1 MQTEKNILTLRS
13 DRCGEYLKGEFLDY
27 LKENEI
33 LSQWT
38 PPYTPQLNGVSERR
52 NRTLLDMVRSM
63 MSRAV
68 LPKSFW
74 GYALKTSCHTLNRVP
89 SKSVDKTPYE
99 LWKGKRP
106 NLSYIKIWGCDAY
119 LKRVESDKLEAKS
132 DKCLF
137 VGYPKETVGCYF
149 YNPIE
154 MKVIIS
160 KHVVF
165 LRKNS
170 GSKVDLEE
178 VQETTNKIDQLDVPM
193 AELSSDEVQIEK
205 VGTTS
210 SQGHTS
216 SANLSGDVY
225 MTQLEGF
232 ELQGQTRWLEL
243 LENQS
248 LQHEP
253 KRIRAWQILSR
264 SSSIESRW
272 SQDDSPILNERNP
285 RTQEKPR
292 ALRVEKPVAFASV
305 LDMLGLGHL

>member
-1 MQTEKNILTLRS
+1 MPKAPTEEATSENVQAYNTHNDDNNFATYDACNISHEVEKLH
-13 DRCGEYLKGEFLDY
+13 E
-27 LKENEI
+27 
-33 LSQWT
+33 
-38 PPYTPQLNGVSERR
+38 
-52 NRTLLDMVRSM
+52 
-63 MSRAV
+63 V

-74 GYALKTSCHTLNRVP
+74 RYALNTACHTLNRVP

-132 DKCLF
+132 DKYLF
-137 VGYPKETVGCYF
+137 VGYPKETVGYYF

-165 LRKNS
+165 LDKRFILRRNS

-205 VGTTS
+205 VETTS

-216 SANLSGDVY
+216 SA
-225 MTQLEGF
+225 
-232 ELQGQTRWLEL
+232 
-243 LENQS
+243 
-248 LQHEP
+248 
-253 KRIRAWQILSR
+253 
-264 SSSIESRW
+264 
-272 SQDDSPILNERNP
+272 
-285 RTQEKPR
+285 
-292 ALRVEKPVAFASV
+292 
-305 LDMLGLGHL
+305 